1 LKYRSRDTVES
12 AERLT
17 PAQRLHR
24 RFNEASTRVRG
35 LKTLIAIRQASG
47 EDFSALWRTLEHAES
62 ETKLV
67 HAELAKVGRERILSR
82 ISK

>member
-1 LKYRSRDTVES
+1 MIDALEE
-12 AERLT
+12 ERLT
-17 PAQRLHR
+17 PAQLLHR
-24 RFNEASTRVRG
+24 RFDEASTRVRG
-35 LKTLIAIRQASG
+35 LKTLIAIRRASG

-62 ETKLV
+62 EAKLV